1 MITRAQVREVEALLP
16 LLATIE
22 DVLRPRLVLL

>member
-22 DVLRPRLVLL
+22 DVL